1 MSAPSHWTFGEST
14 LRRIVEY
21 EGPILSPF
29 EIFGDCTQAHL
40 DQNRAWLVP
49 RFQDATSGI
58 LIITIQSFLIQRNG
72 LTVLVDT
79 CGGNDKERARPH
91 FHRRSWPWLETLRSA
106 GVAPEDIDVVLC
118 THLHVDHVGWNTR
131 LESGRWVPTF
141 PNARYL
147 IAQREWDYWRAAGP
161 EALARTGDYITD
173 SVLPIFKSGQAGLIG
188 DEHMLASDIALETA
202 PGHTPGLTLVR
213 LSGGRHEAIVCSDL
227 MHHPLQVRYPAWST
241 RFCVDPD
248 QARLTRIEFFK
259 KHADSGR
266 LVFPTHFPTPTG
278 GTIACDGADYHFV
291 FDGEVRSAILP

>member
-1 MSAPSHWTFGEST
+1 MSAQSHWTFGDST

-29 EIFGDCTQAHL
+29 EIFSDCTQAHL

-58 LIITIQSFLIQRNG
+58 LIITIQSFLIRRDG
-72 LTVLVDT
+72 LTVLVDA

-131 LESGRWVPTF
+131 LENGRWVPTF

-147 IAQREWDYWRAAGP
+147 IAQREAAPRRLGSLTSPKRQADRTSPLGLGAVLHRQILKGAKPARMPVLQSTNWEFVINMQTARALGLEVPAQL
-161 EALARTGDYITD
+161 LAT
-173 SVLPIFKSGQAGLIG
+173 V
-188 DEHMLASDIALETA
+188 DE
-202 PGHTPGLTLVR
+202 V
-213 LSGGRHEAIVCSDL
+213 
-227 MHHPLQVRYPAWST
+227 
-241 RFCVDPD
+241 
-248 QARLTRIEFFK
+248 IE
-259 KHADSGR
+259 
-266 LVFPTHFPTPTG
+266 
-278 GTIACDGADYHFV
+278 
-291 FDGEVRSAILP
+291 

>member
-1 MSAPSHWTFGEST
+1 MSAQSHWTFGEST
-14 LRRIVEY
+14 LRRIVEQ
-21 EGPILSPF
+21 EAPILSPL
-29 EIFGDCTQAHL
+29 ELFGDCTQAYL

-49 RFQDATSGI
+49 RFQDAISGN
-58 LIITIQSFLIQRNG
+58 LIISIQSFLIRQDG
-72 LTVLVDT
+72 LTILVDT
-79 CGGNDKERARPH
+79 CGGNDKDRKRPH
-91 FHRRSWPWLETLRSA
+91 FHRRNWPWPETLRSA

-131 LESGRWVPTF
+131 LENGRWVPTF

-161 EALARTGDYITD
+161 AAFAWTGDYITD
-173 SVLPIFKSGQAGLIG
+173 SVLPIFKSGQAELIG
-188 DEHMLASDIALETA
+188 DEHTLASDIALETA

-213 LSGGRHEAIVCSDL
+213 LSGGRHEAIMCSDL
-227 MHHPLQVRYPAWST
+227 MHHPLQVRYPTWST

-278 GTIACDGADYHFV
+278 GMIARDGAEYDFV
-291 FDGEVRSAILP
+291 FDGELRSAIR